1 MALVDDWTGR
11 LASTGA
17 GVLQFYHLVRDP
29 LVLVVPRGHSA
40 GQPGRAGRPAPAA
53 ARRAGGWPP
62 PRASPP
68 GVAVDRLLAAAG
80 GAPAMPWE
88 FEGLGTILSLV
99 SRGIG
104 VAAVPRLALAAGEG
118 RVVVRDLPG
127 SDAARDVYA
136 VARTASV
143 RRPSVAVIL
152 AALHDGARHL
162 SARSAHPRR
171 PSPRIHQ
178 QLTSDPSWGV

>member
-1 MALVDDWTGR
+1 
-11 LASTGA
+11 
-17 GVLQFYHLVRDP
+17 VRDP
-29 LVLVVPRGHSA
+29 LVLVVPRGHPLADPAEPVDLRRLSETSRWMA
-40 GQPGRAGRPAPAA
+40 APAGEPS
-53 ARRAGGWPP
+53 R
-62 PRASPP
+62 
-68 GVAVDRLLAAAG
+68 VAVDRLLAAAG

-88 FEGLGTILSLV
+88 FEGLGTIMSLV

-152 AALHDGARHL
+152 AALHDGAKHL
-162 SARSAHPRR
+162 FTRSAQPRSR
-171 PSPRIHQ
+171 PSGPPA
-178 QLTSDPSWGV
+178 DPGQPE